1 MYSST
6 CSKHEL
12 LVYINTHKK
21 QYFLQEVKF
30 IRLCATSAIKIISK
44 MKTYII
50 GLFVVI
56 AIIFTGCNSGQKKD
70 NQHSQDKH
78 EHVYG
83 DGHDHSNEK
92 DHDHTDGDGHEHG
105 NEDGH
110 NHSEGDG
117 HDHGKESGDIEEI
130 AFSKEQAKLVGLS
143 TETVSPGT
151 FYQAIKT
158 SGQIQASQGNEVV
171 IAATSNGIVS
181 FTNPSITDGSAV
193 NAGQS
198 VVTISAKKLL
208 EGDPAAKAKIAYDIA
223 LKEYQRAEG
232 LVKDQIIS
240 AKEFEQVKLRY
251 ETARTAYEAQASNIT
266 ASGVSVTSPI
276 SGYIK
281 NRLVAQ
287 GEYVSVGQ
295 PIATVSQNKR
305 LQLRAEVSENNFK
318 MLKSISSANFKPAYD
333 NIVYKLSDLN
343 GRLLSYG
350 KSSGDQTFYIPVTFE
365 FDNIGDI
372 IPGAFTEVYL
382 LSSPQEN
389 IISVPVSSVTEEQGL
404 NFVYLRLDEEGY
416 KKQEV
421 TLGQNNGERVQ
432 ILSGLN
438 KGDKVVV
445 KGVYQVK
452 LAATSS
458 VMPEG
463 HSH

>member
-1 MYSST
+1 
-6 CSKHEL
+6 
-12 LVYINTHKK
+12 
-21 QYFLQEVKF
+21 
-30 IRLCATSAIKIISK
+30 